1 MIKIIKIIGA
11 FLIVVAVLLP
21 IFHFTVE
28 KINEYEYK
36 EVLAEKE
43 ETKDYFALL
52 EIKKIGLKRE
62 IFNKNSDEN
71 NVSKNI
77 LLHEKSILPNEKG
90 SYIILAAHS
99 GNGHNAYFKD
109 LYKLEIGDEVNFYYE
124 GKDWSYEIVDIEFQD
139 KTGVLYLKEDF
150 PNMIVLITCT
160 KGDSGTQTVYY
171 GVLNETENL

>member
-11 FLIVVAVLLP
+11 FLIVGAVLLP

-62 IFNKNSDEN
+62 IYEKDSKEN
-71 NVSKNI
+71 DVNKNI
-77 LLHEKSILPNEKG
+77 LLHQKSILPENGE

-109 LYKLEIGDEVNFYYE
+109 LYQLEIGDEVDFYYD

-171 GVLNETENL
+171 GVLNETKNL